1 MLQGFDCGIQHEQE
15 LLADR
20 GWYFMKQIER
30 ALFQIIVPL
39 YRMFKPQIHKT
50 TVAVQ
55 QICGVLGVLC

>member
-39 YRMFKPQIHKT
+39 YRMFKPQIHNI
-50 TVAVQ
+50 TVEVQ
-55 QICGVLGVLC
+55 RIYGVLGVLC